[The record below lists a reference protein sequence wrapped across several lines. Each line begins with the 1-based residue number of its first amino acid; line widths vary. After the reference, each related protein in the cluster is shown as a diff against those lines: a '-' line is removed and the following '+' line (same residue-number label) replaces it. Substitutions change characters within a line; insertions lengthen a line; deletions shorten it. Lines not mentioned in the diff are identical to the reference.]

1 MSSGLTFS
9 AKLIAA
15 FCCCAAIILGFVP
28 PNVAHCWRSAMR
40 DGFGLGVQLAAD
52 AQQAT
57 ARAIRQ
63 RMLGDDAKSLIVQ
76 LEATRS
82 ELSETQ
88 RQLRRERLAHQQ
100 TRDTNLL
107 ALHRHDE
114 THRPID
120 PPPLIVPQVVQARVL
135 GEELAS
141 AWRRGLLLNQGSKNG
156 LTEEAL
162 VINSSAEL
170 LDQGEDAGLSPDMA
184 VFAGQCV
191 LGKMQHVGRWS
202 STWVPLTDLR
212 FRGRARLARV
222 TSDGLAFSAEGV
234 LIGTGKDGCRL
245 TLIRASEPVSEG
257 DEVFSLESPGGFET
271 PLYYGMVVRSE
282 LAPGATNW
290 EIEVRPAVDAK
301 SVREVSVVRPR
312 VNSKRLAN

>member
-15 FCCCAAIILGFVP
+15 FCCCAAIMLGFVP
-28 PNVAHCWRSAMR
+28 PNVAHWWRSAVR
-40 DGFGLGVQLAAD
+40 DGFRPGVQLAAD
-52 AQQAT
+52 AHQAT

-63 RMLGDDAKSLIVQ
+63 RLLGDDAKILIEQ
-76 LEATRS
+76 LETTRS

-107 ALHRHDE
+107 ALQRHDE

-141 AWRRGLLLNQGSKNG
+141 AWRRGLLLNQGRNNG

-184 VFAGQCV
+184 VFAGLCV
-191 LGKMQHVGRWS
+191 LGKLQHVGRWS

-222 TSDGLAFSAEGV
+222 TSDGLVFRAEGV
-234 LIGTGKDGCRL
+234 LIGRGEDGCRL
-245 TLIRASEPVSEG
+245 TLIRATEPVSEG
-257 DEVFSLESPGGFET
+257 DEVFALESPGGFET
-271 PLYYGMVVRSE
+271 PLYYGTVVRSE
-282 LAPGATNW
+282 LAPGATHW
-290 EIEVRPAVDAK
+290 EIEVRPAVDAR
-301 SVREVSVVRPR
+301 SVRDVSVVRPR